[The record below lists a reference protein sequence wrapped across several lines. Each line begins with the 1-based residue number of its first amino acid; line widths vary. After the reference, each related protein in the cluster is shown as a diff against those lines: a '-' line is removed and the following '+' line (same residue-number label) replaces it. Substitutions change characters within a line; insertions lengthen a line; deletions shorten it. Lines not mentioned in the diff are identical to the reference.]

1 MDKQKLE
8 YFRNLL
14 LKQRLQATEDLR
26 ADKATALEGNDG
38 VEDLGEMSELDLNR
52 STALDLAARQTQLI
66 EEIDEALQRIEDGTY
81 GQCFSCG
88 KPLDEERLKAV
99 PTARYDA
106 ACQAAIEEAQ
116 GSNDPPTL

>member
-38 VEDLGEMSELDLNR
+38 VEDSGEMSELDLNR
-52 STALDLAARQTQLI
+52 STALDLAGRQTQLI

-99 PTARYDA
+99 PTAKYDV
-106 ACQAAIEEAQ
+106 ACQAAIEEVQ